1 MTNYLY
7 SKFLDNINIL
17 NLPKHPVQKLSEYTK
32 SNSLDLM
39 YCCSFNNNKYTVNIY
54 INKKNYGK
62 GYGRYKTTAIQ
73 KAAEN
78 ALERFI
84 N

>member
-1 MTNYLY
+1 
-7 SKFLDNINIL
+7 
-17 NLPKHPVQKLSEYTK
+17 
-32 SNSLDLM
+32 M